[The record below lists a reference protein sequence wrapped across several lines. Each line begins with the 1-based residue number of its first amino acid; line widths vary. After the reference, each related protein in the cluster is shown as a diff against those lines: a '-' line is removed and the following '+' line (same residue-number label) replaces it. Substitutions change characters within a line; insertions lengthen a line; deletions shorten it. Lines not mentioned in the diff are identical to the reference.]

1 MGVKIAVEISRRISV
16 LTAMAAL
23 SVFALHAQPRLRLAD
38 TTVGPVS
45 IAVGS
50 NGPTATIATTN
61 AGTGSLSLTASSSV
75 PWINPTIGAGTTCS
89 AFPGQSCSIVSMA
102 FNTASLAK
110 GTYTGLV
117 TVSDA
122 NATDAPQTIAVTVA
136 IGGNV
141 PDAVNL
147 YVAPNGSSDSVT
159 FTTNGLVQS
168 TISASASSWLSFGF
182 AGSSSF
188 AFTLPYRITAKHQAG
203 MAEGTYNG
211 TVGISGSIP
220 IFDTKSI
227 PVVLRV
233 TSQPII
239 AFSAT
244 SVRSRAAQGAAK
256 QLKRFV
262 YSNRGLGTLT
272 LGDVT
277 ASGGSWL
284 TVQAFPQFNIFD
296 VNIDPTNLAPGTY
309 NGTITVA
316 SNAINGTQTI
326 PIAVDVFAQGVPV
339 STRVANN
346 ATFASEEEIGQGT
359 IVALFGDQLTLQA
372 PTSAASLP
380 LPQTMGGARVLV
392 NNVPAPVYYT
402 QYDQINFQVPFDAA
416 VGLGTVRVERDGRLG
431 NPVSIRVVA
440 RAPRLLRLGI
450 GEYGIAVNQDGSF
463 PIPATP
469 GINSRPARPGEVL
482 VIYALGLGQTN
493 PSVASGVG
501 APTSP
506 LAQIPATSTVTF
518 GAGSPGGG
526 SSPVNPLF
534 VGLTPNFVGLYQ
546 INVAVPNDSPR
557 SSRVGVQLTT
567 GLAVSNVVEISVQ

>member
-23 SVFALHAQPRLRLAD
+23 SVIALHAQPRLRLAD

-75 PWINPTIGAGTTCS
+75 PWITPTIGAGTTCS

-122 NATDAPQTIAVTVA
+122 NASDAPQTIAVTVA

-188 AFTLPYRITAKHQAG
+188 AFTLPYRITAKHQPG

-211 TVGISGSIP
+211 TLGVSGSIP

-380 LPQTMGGARVLV
+380 LPQSLGGSRVLV

-431 NPVSIRVVA
+431 NPVSIRIAA

-482 VIYALGLGQTN
+482 VIYALGLGQTS

-506 LAQIPATSTVTF
+506 LAQIPATSIVTF

-526 SSPVNPLF
+526 SSPVTPLF

-567 GLAVSNVVEISVQ
+567 GLAVSNVVEIAVQ